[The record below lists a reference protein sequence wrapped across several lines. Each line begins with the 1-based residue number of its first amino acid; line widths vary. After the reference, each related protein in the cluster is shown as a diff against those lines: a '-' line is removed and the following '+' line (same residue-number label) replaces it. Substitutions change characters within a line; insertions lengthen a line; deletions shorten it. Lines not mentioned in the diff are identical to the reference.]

1 MWFIRRVPGWFLAN
15 SWNVLSRISAISW
28 QDLANIS
35 LPLAKTN
42 FVGPKNSKEAERK
55 PKDDKKHQQGA
66 QRRPK
71 GANMEAKRSQQEPK
85 GRPKGTQGEAKQA

>member
-1 MWFIRRVPGWFLAN
+1 MRFIRRVLGWFLAN
-15 SWNVLSRISAISW
+15 SWNVLSRISARSW
-28 QDLANIS
+28 QDLAKIP
-35 LPLAKTN
+35 LPLAKKS
-42 FVGPKNSKEAERK
+42 FGGPKNSKEAERK

-71 GANMEAKRSQQEPK
+71 GAKMEAKRSQQEPK

>member
-1 MWFIRRVPGWFLAN
+1 MLVVHTAGSWLVLGKFLERSQQNLGKILAR
-15 SWNVLSRISAISW
+15 SR
-28 QDLANIS
+28 
-35 LPLAKTN
+35 PLAKKS
-42 FVGPKNSKEAERK
+42 FGGPKNSKEAERK

-71 GANMEAKRSQQEPK
+71 GAKMEAKRRQKEPK